1 MTNTQHDYAKPNQEM
16 LNALNLHPL
25 LGYAGFH
32 RCKQTRES
40 RDQLMEAGR
49 EIDSA
54 RAWIKANC
62 LPRKT
67 ANRSSGAYGI
77 KHVIERATGDYIS
90 EGSSIFAFILEGYRC
105 SVNGPFCH
113 FYFKF
118 KKTK

>member
-1 MTNTQHDYAKPNQEM
+1 MTTPPITPNQEM
-16 LNALNLHPL
+16 LDALNLHPL

-32 RCKQTRES
+32 RRKPTQES
-40 RDQLMEAGR
+40 KDQLMAAGR
-49 EIDSA
+49 EINSA
-54 RAWIKANC
+54 RAWIKAKC

-77 KHVIERATGDYIS
+77 KHIIERATGDYIS
-90 EGSSIFAFILEGYRC
+90 EGSCIFAFILEGYRC

-118 KKTK
+118 NKSK